1 MTNFGASID
10 KRTMKKKPMI
20 VLASVFMMFS
30 AFSCGGGSKT
40 SSANEQNEKVVVNV
54 PQFDADSA
62 YLYVKNQVDFGD
74 RKSVV

>member
-40 SSANEQNEKVVVNV
+40 SSANEQNEKVVVNGI
-54 PQFDADSA
+54 
-62 YLYVKNQVDFGD
+62 K
-74 RKSVV
+74 RKPSCY